1 MTDEEYMDM
10 YFDDMN
16 AVTDYTESETYS
28 SDMSTEEKEAIAD
41 EILKTPSNYLE
52 DFNYFVNLGFRDFL
66 LNDLGIDGIQFFNSI
81 EDKLVSD
88 WSYII
93 LDGSQFKN
101 IKQRKKAGEGFDKSK
116 RPHMS
121 KYQKTAK
128 YRKVS

>member
-1 MTDEEYMDM
+1 MTSNVVSSRKLDAQADKILAEGDPYKQD
-10 YFDDMN
+10 FD
-16 AVTDYTESETYS
+16 
-28 SDMSTEEKEAIAD
+28 
-41 EILKTPSNYLE
+41 
-52 DFNYFVNLGFRDFL
+52 YFVNLGFKDFL
-66 LNDLGIDGIQFFNSI
+66 LKDLGIDGIQFFNSI

-88 WSYII
+88 WSYIL

-121 KYQKTAK
+121 KYNKQNK